1 MGYKVYHGRRA
12 NISISNPG
20 LIATP
25 STNATTIEDL
35 RQSIQTTLPGTAGV
49 HCVGAEDLVVYY
61 DVESKSASRV
71 ELGLNALEE
80 DLSALANACDAD
92 VGTLRERTMDHTKFS
107 PRLDVV
113 SSGLLDVISKD
124 ILEGQNANKLLRA
137 ELSHLKVYGKNASVD
152 PHKTTL
158 HRESTAGSLVVIFPT
173 PHAGGGL
180 TTQHENMTLCF
191 DPSAALS
198 VAATAPAVSYIALYG
213 RVSSTMAPIN
223 AGHRVA
229 LVYNLF
235 LVDRNFNATASAT
248 EILLENKIHALL
260 TDPTFLPVGG
270 FLAVGLA
277 HKYAM
282 PRKNEF
288 DPDGRYDSVTGV
300 YITSNT
306 PAKRWGAVLKSLK
319 GEDVRMRAV
328 FERIGLAPSVKLL
341 YAESYET
348 SDDCDLLLEDVVDLF
363 GIHEGYHSWGE
374 DKMERAIDAVKR
386 QGIVLRRDRH
396 RIDELEW
403 MRSGRHGRQSVSMI
417 QEPADEPADEPV
429 KEVAVHWLTN
439 LGEKNCIHSAYVG
452 EDSMI
457 EHMCGTAAPFIP
469 VPAFGADIRA
479 Y

>member
-1 MGYKVYHGRRA
+1 MWELSGSGQW
-12 NISISNPG
+12 I
-20 LIATP
+20 
-25 STNATTIEDL
+25 
-35 RQSIQTTLPGTAGV
+35 TLNF
-49 HCVGAEDLVVYY
+49 
-61 DVESKSASRV
+61 R
-71 ELGLNALEE
+71 
-80 DLSALANACDAD
+80 
-92 VGTLRERTMDHTKFS
+92 

-124 ILEGQNANKLLRA
+124 ILEGQNADKLLRA

-180 TTQHENMTLCF
+180 TIQHENTTLCF

-213 RVSSTMAPIN
+213 RVSSTMAPID

-235 LVDRNFNATASAT
+235 LVDRNSNATASAT

-277 HKYAM
+277 QKYAM
-282 PRKNEF
+282 PPKNEF
-288 DPDGRYDSVTGV
+288 DPDGRYDS
-300 YITSNT
+300 
-306 PAKRWGAVLKSLK
+306 SLK

-328 FERIGLAPSVKLL
+328 FERIGLTPSVKLL

-348 SDDCDLLLEDVVDLF
+348 SDDCDVLLEDVVDLF
-363 GIHEGYHSWGE
+363 GIHEDIQCWG
-374 DKMERAIDAVKR
+374 
-386 QGIVLRRDRH
+386 
-396 RIDELEW
+396 
-403 MRSGRHGRQSVSMI
+403 GR
-417 QEPADEPADEPV
+417 
-429 KEVAVHWLTN
+429 
-439 LGEKNCIHSAYVG
+439 
-452 EDSMI
+452 
-457 EHMCGTAAPFIP
+457 
-469 VPAFGADIRA
+469 
-479 Y
+479 